1 MFSAP
6 TAVPDELD
14 RLFHRL
20 VANLSDLDPSRL
32 HGPFAVSELYEN
44 LVPYRTHRKQLRID
58 TKQDYEMVLLRL
70 LAGERGYAAVEP
82 EEVREALAR
91 EAAGVN
97 PDTGL
102 FRRYAGAKVRLD
114 PDRVN
119 DALGRTRPERD
130 ALAPPAPVEV
140 ETPAPPPAAAPM
152 PELSVL
158 EAPRAERP
166 DLDAA
171 ALVAEGEEEPAQY
184 RPRAELPFSLE
195 EDEEAEPP
203 PTLPR
208 QPSAGSASCAYC
220 GGELPLGRAVMFCP
234 HCGQNVGVVHCPACG
249 SELDVGWRYCITCGN
264 KMAGLG

>member
-6 TAVPDELD
+6 PAVPDELD

-20 VANLSDLDPSRL
+20 VANLSDLDPPRL
-32 HGPFAVSELYEN
+32 QRPFAVSELYEN

-130 ALAPPAPVEV
+130 ALAPPALVEV
-140 ETPAPPPAAAPM
+140 ETPAPPP
-152 PELSVL
+152 
-158 EAPRAERP
+158 AERP

-171 ALVAEGEEEPAQY
+171 ALVAEGEEEPTED

-208 QPSAGSASCAYC
+208 QPSAGSTSCAYC

-264 KMAGLG
+264 QMAGLG